1 MLELNNVT
9 KKYGE
14 GQKEV
19 LALKGVS
26 LKFRKSE
33 FVCILGAS
41 GCGKTTLLN
50 VIGGLDRASSG
61 ELKIDGVLANSF
73 SSSEWDAYRNKRI
86 GFVFQSYN
94 LIAHQTALENV
105 ELALTLSGETGAG
118 KRRKAMLALERVGL
132 AEYLHKKPS
141 ELSGGEMQRVA
152 IARAIVNEPDII
164 LADEP
169 TGALDA
175 KNGAQVME
183 ILKEISK
190 TRLVIAVTHNDG
202 LASNYATRVVRLSDG
217 KIIADSNPY
226 SDENAAAKNKKC
238 PDKPVN
244 GTFAQKSAQ
253 NSAQKSAQNSAQNSA
268 KNAERKT
275 ADKSGAG
282 LAKKQKTSM
291 SFLVS
296 LGLSFKNL
304 MTKKVRTALTTFAA
318 SVGIVGLALVLA
330 LFNGLNSFLAKT
342 QNDTLSA
349 YPLTVQT
356 TETADYEA
364 YVSII
369 TDGSNYQGGEKSDNK
384 IFVNHLITKLVSA
397 TVKNDITPEFAEYAL
412 NAKTAPETAAAVRDV
427 TFNYG
432 TQMNIYKRYA
442 SYNIE
447 SLGKNTPAISALLG
461 NDIVVEYPK
470 VDASQYF
477 KELVNDKDFVL
488 SQYDLI
494 AGKYPTAAN
503 ELCLVLDK
511 NNGISDLMLVA
522 FLMDLNAADK
532 NADGEYLLN
541 EYDCEEFLKNE
552 YYTKYAV
559 ALNDGLYV
567 ETDGVYKKQART
579 LKEQLASS
587 ENHGSKL
594 GETVAGEIVKEV
606 TQLGIPLPECY
617 YGNSASTLELNIVGI
632 LRLNESCATG
642 CMGIYPLGYT
652 SALSEFFNENS
663 KNSKVVQAQLAE
675 MKNPS
680 GSLTKPYRNVTKEK
694 SGDAAYLTESGA
706 KDVLKTL
713 GYAEKPVAVYFYA
726 KDFNGKSAI
735 KQYLAAY
742 NEGKAESE
750 KIYASDLVGTVF
762 DVLQSFINTITTI
775 LLVLTAIA
783 LFVAAIMIAVITY
796 VSVLER
802 TREIGILRAI
812 GARKIDVLGVFN
824 AETVI
829 IGLFSGVLGIILAL
843 ILILPLN
850 AVLASVTGFANLAVL
865 SPVHALILVGVS
877 IAVTFIAGF
886 IPALI
891 ASKKDPVEALRA
903 ND

>member
-33 FVCILGAS
+33 FVCVLGAS

-50 VIGGLDRASSG
+50 VIGGLDRASTG

-73 SSSEWDAYRNKRI
+73 SSSEWDAYRNKRV

-217 KIIADSNPY
+217 KITADSNPY
-226 SDENAAAKNKKC
+226 LGENSVAKNKKC

-244 GTFAQKSAQ
+244 GTFAQNSAQ
-253 NSAQKSAQNSAQNSA
+253 NSAQKRA
-268 KNAERKT
+268 KNAGGKPT
-275 ADKSGAG
+275 DKSGAG
-282 LAKKQKTSM
+282 LTKKPKTSM

-442 SYNIE
+442 GYNIE
-447 SLGKNTPAISALLG
+447 SLAKNNPMISATLH

-511 NNGISDLMLVA
+511 NNGISDLMLIA

-567 ETDGVYKKQART
+567 QTDGVYKKQTRT
-579 LKEQLASS
+579 LKEQLAST

-606 TQLGIPLPECY
+606 TKLGIPLPECY
-617 YGNSASTLELNIVGI
+617 YGNSDSMLELNIVGI

-642 CMGIYPLGYT
+642 CMGLYPLGYT
-652 SALSEFFNENS
+652 SALSEFFNENC

-675 MKNPS
+675 MQNPS

-694 SGDAAYLTESGA
+694 SGDDAYLTESGA

-735 KQYLAAY
+735 KQYIAEY

-829 IGLFSGVLGIILAL
+829 IGVFSGVLGIILAL
-843 ILILPLN
+843 ILTLPLN
-850 AVLASVTGFANLAVL
+850 AVLASLTGFANLAVL

-886 IPALI
+886 VPALI
-891 ASKKDPVEALRA
+891 ASKKDPVEALRS

>member
-14 GQKEV
+14 APKEV
-19 LALKGVS
+19 LALKGIS

-33 FVCILGAS
+33 FVCVLGAS

-73 SSSEWDAYRNKRI
+73 SSSEWDAYRNKRV

-105 ELALTLSGETGAG
+105 ELALTLSGETGIS
-118 KRRKAMLALERVGL
+118 KKRKAMAALERVGL

-202 LASNYATRVVRLSDG
+202 LAAAYATRTVRLSDG
-217 KIIADSNPY
+217 KITSDSNPY
-226 SDENAAAKNKKC
+226 TGEADVNKNKKC

-244 GTFAQKSAQ
+244 GTFAQKSAK
-253 NSAQKSAQNSAQNSA
+253 NAKPKKGEKSAKVNVAEKSA
-268 KNAERKT
+268 KSEKPA
-275 ADKSGAG
+275 
-282 LAKKQKTSM
+282 KTSM
-291 SFLVS
+291 SFFVA

-397 TVKNDITPEFAEYAL
+397 TVKNDITAEFAEYAL
-412 NAKTAPETAAAVRDV
+412 NAKTAPETASAVRDV
-427 TFNYG
+427 VLDYG

-447 SLGKNTPAISALLG
+447 SLAATNPIISSILS
-461 NDIVVEYPK
+461 NDIVVDYPK

-494 AGKYPTAAN
+494 AGDYPTEAN

-532 NADGEYLLN
+532 NADGEYSLN
-541 EYDCEEFLKNE
+541 EYDCEEFLDDENPIN
-552 YYTKYAV
+552 KYAV

-567 ETDGVYKKQART
+567 ETDGVYKKQTRT
-579 LKEQLASS
+579 LKEQLASRDDR
-587 ENHGSKL
+587 GSGL
-594 GETVAGEIVKEV
+594 GETVANEIVKEASKLGV
-606 TQLGIPLPECY
+606 TLPECY
-617 YGNSASTLELNIVGI
+617 YGNSQSTLDLQIVGI
-632 LRLNESCATG
+632 LRLKEDCTTG
-642 CMGIYPLGYT
+642 CMGLYPLGYT
-652 SALSEFFNENS
+652 AALREYVTENC

-675 MKNPS
+675 MQKPS
-680 GSLTKPYRNVTKEK
+680 GSLTKPYRNVLK
-694 SGDAAYLTESGA
+694 SATADGAYVDESGA
-706 KDVLKTL
+706 KSVLKSI
-713 GYAEKPVAVYFYA
+713 GYSEKPIAVYFYA

-735 KQYLAAY
+735 KQYINAY

-750 KIYASDLVGTVF
+750 KIYASDLVGTIF
-762 DVLQSFINTITTI
+762 DVLQSFITTITTI

-812 GARKIDVLGVFN
+812 GARKQDVLGVFN
-824 AETVI
+824 AETII
-829 IGLFSGVLGIILAL
+829 IGVFSGVLGIVIAL
-843 ILILPLN
+843 VLTLPLN
-850 AVLASVTGFANLAVL
+850 AVLASLTGFANLAVL

-877 IAVTFIAGF
+877 ILVTLVAGF
-886 IPALI
+886 IPSLM
-891 ASKKDPVEALRA
+891 ASKKDPVAALRA
-903 ND
+903 NN

>member
-1 MLELNNVT
+1 MLELNNIT
-9 KKYGE
+9 KIYGE
-14 GQKEV
+14 APKEV
-19 LALKGVS
+19 LALKGIS

-33 FVCILGAS
+33 FVCVLGAS

-73 SSSEWDAYRNKRI
+73 SSSEWDAYRNKRV

-105 ELALTLSGETGAG
+105 ELALTLSGETGIT
-118 KRRKAMLALERVGL
+118 KKRKAMAALERVGL
-132 AEYLHKKPS
+132 AEKLHKKPD

-183 ILKEISK
+183 LLKEISK

-202 LASNYATRVVRLSDG
+202 LAASYATRTVRLSDG
-217 KIIADSNPY
+217 KITSDSNPY
-226 SDENAAAKNKKC
+226 AGEVDVNKNKKC

-244 GTFAQKSAQ
+244 GTFAQKNAKKTEPKKSKKTVKEIEV
-253 NSAQKSAQNSAQNSA
+253 KSA
-268 KNAERKT
+268 
-275 ADKSGAG
+275 KSE
-282 LAKKQKTSM
+282 KKPKTSM

-369 TDGSNYQGGEKSDNK
+369 TDGSNYQSGKKSDNK

-397 TVKNDITPEFAEYAL
+397 TVKNDITAEFAEYAL
-412 NAKTAPETAAAVRDV
+412 NAKTAPETADAVRDV
-427 TFNYG
+427 VLDYG

-447 SLGKNTPAISALLG
+447 SLAASNPAISTLLG
-461 NDIVVEYPK
+461 KDIVVEYPK

-494 AGKYPTAAN
+494 GEYPTKAN

-532 NADGEYLLN
+532 NADGEYLIN
-541 EYDCEEFLKNE
+541 EYDCQEFLSNP
-552 YYTKYAV
+552 YYTEYAV

-567 ETDGVYKKQART
+567 ETDGVYKKQTRT
-579 LKEQLASS
+579 LKEQLAST
-587 ENHGSKL
+587 ENNGSKL
-594 GETVAGEIVKEV
+594 GALVADEIIKEASKLGV
-606 TQLGIPLPECY
+606 TLPECY
-617 YGNSASTLELNIVGI
+617 CGNSDATLSLNIVGI
-632 LRLNESCATG
+632 LRLKEDCATG

-652 SALSEFFNENS
+652 AALREYVAENC

-675 MKNPS
+675 METPS
-680 GSLTKPYRNVTKEK
+680 GSAAKPYRNVLK
-694 SGDAAYLTESGA
+694 SASDSSAYVNESGA
-706 KDVLKTL
+706 KSVLKSI
-713 GYAEKPVAVYFYA
+713 GYSEKPIAVYFYA

-735 KQYLAAY
+735 KQYINAY

-750 KIYASDLVGTVF
+750 KIYASDLVGTIF
-762 DVLQSFINTITTI
+762 DVLQSFITTITTI

-824 AETVI
+824 AETII
-829 IGLFSGVLGIILAL
+829 IGVFSGVLGIIIAL
-843 ILILPLN
+843 VLTLPLN
-850 AVLASVTGFANLAVL
+850 SVLASLTGFTGLAVL

-877 IAVTFIAGF
+877 ILVTFIAGF
-886 IPALI
+886 IPSLI
-891 ASKKDPVEALRA
+891 ASKKDPVAALRA
-903 ND
+903 NN